1 MTNFNTIAQ
10 HILETTSLDELASAD
25 LANHLN
31 INYTPHPSED
41 DVIRIENSD
50 GLIRYFGLESNDEG
64 VTEGYSWADYEVDS
78 HGVEQTV
85 AEDGGSITDANT
97 LAIALKELAEFAK

>member
-41 DVIRIENSD
+41 NVIRIENSD

-78 HGVEQTV
+78 HGVEQNV
-85 AEDGGSITDANT
+85 AQDGGAITDANT